1 MQGMKMHLAFISLFL
16 YFERRIMIK
25 TVKRSY
31 RFRIYPN
38 PSQKE
43 LIEKTLGCSRQVYND
58 FLSMCIE
65 SYKADKN
72 YSIKKYDLIK
82 LLPEYKETFPY
93 LKEVDSIALQ
103 QTVIHLYDAYMNFFR
118 HNAEFPKFKKKK
130 NDYGYV
136 TMKNN
141 YDNIRFIEDD
151 IQIPKLGRVKVKLH
165 RQLPESFKFTMVSVS
180 RKGKYYYVSLL
191 GEEEYLDYGEYI
203 KESLN
208 PNNSIGLDFSLAH
221 LFVDSNG
228 NHLDMPTYYQ
238 DSLTKLAKEQRKLS
252 HMKKDSSHYQKQL
265 LRVKNL
271 HEHIAN
277 QRKDFLHKASRKLA
291 NAYDYVFV
299 ENLDLQEMSERKTDL
314 KLGITIFDLGY
325 GTFLNYLKYKL
336 EWLNKKLVKVDKYF
350 PSSQLCSC
358 CNYRKTDLTLSQR
371 SWVCPVCGFK
381 HDRDL
386 NAAINIKKEGIRMIL
401 NPSN

>member
-1 MQGMKMHLAFISLFL
+1 MHLAFISLFL
-16 YFERRIMIK
+16 YFERRIMTKTIK
-25 TVKRSY
+25 RTY

-43 LIEKTLGCSRQVYND
+43 LIEKTLGCCRQVYND

-65 SYKADKN
+65 SYSADKN

-118 HNAEFPKFKKKK
+118 HNAEFPKFKKKRD
-130 NDYGYV
+130 DYGYT
-136 TMKNN
+136 TMNIKNF
-141 YDNIRFIEDD
+141 IRFVADD
-151 IQIPKLGRVKVKLH
+151 IQIPKVGRVKIKLH
-165 RQLPESFKFTMVSVS
+165 RKLPESFKFTMVSVS
-180 RKGKYYYVSLL
+180 RSGKYYYVSLL
-191 GEEEYLDYGEYI
+191 GEEEYFDYGEYI
-203 KESLN
+203 KESLD
-208 PNNSIGLDFSLAH
+208 PNNSIGLDFSLKH

-238 DSLTKLAKEQRKLS
+238 NSLTKLAKEQRKLS
-252 HMKKDSSHYQKQL
+252 HMKKDSTHYQKQL
-265 LRVKNL
+265 SRVKNL

-277 QRKDFLHKASRKLA
+277 QRKDFLHKVSRKLA
-291 NAYDYVFV
+291 NTYDYVFV
-299 ENLDLQEMSERKTDL
+299 ENLDLQDMSKRKDKL
-314 KLGITIFDLGY
+314 KLGISIFDLGY
-325 GTFLNYLKYKL
+325 WTFLSYLKYKL
-336 EWLNKKLVKVDKYF
+336 EWLNKKLVKVDRYF

-358 CNYRKTDLTLSQR
+358 CNYRKTDLTLNQR
-371 SWVCPVCGFK
+371 SWVCPICGFK

-386 NAAINIKKEGIRMIL
+386 NAAINIKKEGIRIIL

>member
-1 MQGMKMHLAFISLFL
+1 MKMHLAFISLFL
-16 YFERRIMIK
+16 YFERISMIK
-25 TVKRSY
+25 TVKRTY

-43 LIEKTLGCSRQVYND
+43 LIEKTLGCCRQVYND

-65 SYKADKN
+65 SYSADKN

-103 QTVIHLYDAYMNFFR
+103 QTVIHLFDAYMNFFR
-118 HNAEFPKFKKKK
+118 HNATFPKFKKKK
-130 NDYGYV
+130 NDYGYT
-136 TMKNN
+136 TMRTNKS
-141 YDNIRFIEDD
+141 IRFIEDD
-151 IQIPKLGRVKVKLH
+151 IQIPKVGRVKIKLH
-165 RQLPESFKFTMVSVS
+165 RHLPESFKFTMVSVS

-191 GEEEYLDYGEYI
+191 GEEEYFDYAEYI
-203 KESLN
+203 KEKLD
-208 PNNSIGLDFSLAH
+208 PNNSIGLDFSLKH

-238 DSLTKLAKEQRKLS
+238 DSLNKLAKEQRKFS
-252 HMKKDSSHYQKQL
+252 RMKKDSSHYQKQL
-265 LRVKNL
+265 MRIKNL
-271 HEHIAN
+271 HEHVAN

-291 NAYDYVFV
+291 NTYDYVFV
-299 ENLDLQEMSERKTDL
+299 ENLDLKEMSERKTDL
-314 KLGITIFDLGY
+314 KFGISIFDLGY
-325 GTFLNYLKYKL
+325 GTFLSYLKYKL
-336 EWLNKKLVKVDKYF
+336 EWLNKKLVKVDRYF

-358 CNYRKTDLTLSQR
+358 CNYRKSDLMLDQR
-371 SWVCPVCGFK
+371 SWVCPECGTR
-381 HDRDL
+381 HDRDV
-386 NAAINIKKEGIRMIL
+386 NAASNIKKEGIRMIL

>member
-1 MQGMKMHLAFISLFL
+1 MHLAFISLFL
-16 YFERRIMIK
+16 YFERCIMTKKIR
-25 TVKRSY
+25 RSY

-43 LIEKTLGCSRQVYND
+43 LIEKTLGCCRQVYND

-65 SYKADKN
+65 SYEADKN
-72 YSIKKYDLIK
+72 YLIKKYDLIK
-82 LLPEYKETFPY
+82 LLPEYKGTFPY

-103 QTVIHLYDAYMNFFR
+103 QTVVHLYNAYMNFFR

-130 NDYGYV
+130 NDYGYM
-136 TMKNN
+136 TMKINKSI
-141 YDNIRFIEDD
+141 YFAEDD

-165 RQLPESFKFTMVSVS
+165 RLLPKSFKFAMVSIS
-180 RKGKYYYVSLL
+180 RRGKHYYVSLL
-191 GEEEYLDYGEYI
+191 GEEEYFDYGEYI
-203 KESLN
+203 KESLD
-208 PNNSIGLDFSLAH
+208 PNNSIGLDFSLSH

-265 LRVKNL
+265 MRIKNL

-277 QRKDFLHKASRKLA
+277 QRKDFLHKVSRKLA
-291 NAYDYVFV
+291 NTYDYVFV
-299 ENLDLQEMSERKTDL
+299 ENLDLKEMSERRDKL
-314 KLGITIFDLGY
+314 KLGISIFDLGY

-336 EWLNKKLVKVDKYF
+336 EWLNKKLVKVDRYF
-350 PSSQLCSC
+350 PSSQLCSY

-371 SWVCPVCGFK
+371 SWFCPECRTK
-381 HDRDL
+381 HNRDY
-386 NAAINIKKEGIRMIL
+386 NAAINIKKEGIRIIL

>member
-1 MQGMKMHLAFISLFL
+1 MMHLAFISLFL
-16 YFERRIMIK
+16 YFERRIMTK
-25 TVKRSY
+25 TIKRSY

-65 SYKADKN
+65 SYEADKN

-118 HNAEFPKFKKKK
+118 HNAAFPKFKKKK
-130 NDYGYV
+130 NDCGYT
-136 TMKNN
+136 TMNSRN
-141 YDNIRFIEDD
+141 FVRFIEDD
-151 IQIPKLGRVKVKLH
+151 IQIPKVGRVKIRLH
-165 RQLPESFKFTMVSVS
+165 RHLPESFKFTMVSVS

-191 GEEEYLDYGEYI
+191 GEEEYFDYGEYI
-203 KESLN
+203 KEKLD
-208 PNNSIGLDFSLAH
+208 PNNSIGLDFSLSH

-252 HMKKDSSHYQKQL
+252 HMKKDSTHYQKQL
-265 LRVKNL
+265 MRIKNL

-277 QRKDFLHKASRKLA
+277 QRKDFLHKVSRKLA

-299 ENLDLQEMSERKTDL
+299 EDLDLKEMSKGKDGL
-314 KLGITIFDLGY
+314 NFGITIFDLGY
-325 GTFLNYLKYKL
+325 WTFLSYLKYKL
-336 EWLNKKLVKVDKYF
+336 EWLNKKLVKVNKYF

-358 CNYRKTDLTLSQR
+358 CNYRKTDLTLNQR
-371 SWVCPVCGFK
+371 SWVCPICGLK
-381 HDRDL
+381 HDRDH
-386 NAAINIKKEGIRMIL
+386 NAAINIKKEGIRIIL